1 MADEGLFFE
10 PATKCIFMK
19 RKGFINN
26 LFVGRGGTGDMRTEE
41 QECEVRVTAEIVRRG
56 QLSLVC

>member
-1 MADEGLFFE
+1 
-10 PATKCIFMK
+10 MK

-26 LFVGRGGTGDMRTEE
+26 LFVGRRGADDMRTEE
-41 QECEVRVTAEIVRRG
+41 QECEVRVTAETVVRG